1 MKQILVLG
9 QTNAGKTLFT
19 INFAIYLGASD
30 ISLTFQDSHR
40 GSYTRTLELEAAKQ
54 LLVSDTPH
62 YTRVVQSAVLE
73 LPWGKGIKK
82 FEIVDTAGLMDG
94 IHQDPQIRRAM
105 SQTLAVVRQADII
118 LHILDAAKIGKN
130 NILKTI
136 GEVDFQVAQF
146 GQLKPGYVIL
156 ANKID
161 LPEAMEG
168 IEKIKAEFPG
178 HQILEISALHTLG
191 FKKVKEFV
199 KRHL

>member
-1 MKQILVLG
+1 M
-9 QTNAGKTLFT
+9 
-19 INFAIYLGASD
+19 
-30 ISLTFQDSHR
+30 
-40 GSYTRTLELEAAKQ
+40 
-54 LLVSDTPH
+54 
-62 YTRVVQSAVLE
+62 
-73 LPWGKGIKK
+73 
-82 FEIVDTAGLMDG
+82 
-94 IHQDPQIRRAM
+94 
-105 SQTLAVVRQADII
+105 
-118 LHILDAAKIGKN
+118 
-130 NILKTI
+130 
-136 GEVDFQVAQF
+136 AQF